1 MLGPRRGARRWTPS
15 RAAPPARTG
24 QRIREI
30 LGRRGRRRLRSSR
43 RGWGGGGDSGSGR
56 PGGWAGA
63 ASGGSGKGP
72 AGCWSRAGPGR
83 SLEVRGLWVPLSW
96 NLGELLGPDTPTPCL

>member
-43 RGWGGGGDSGSGR
+43 RGWGGGGTRGQVVREGGR
-56 PGGWAGA
+56 GRLAEEAERARRGAGVGLAPGGRWR
-63 ASGGSGKGP
+63 SGDCGYHF
-72 AGCWSRAGPGR
+72 
-83 SLEVRGLWVPLSW
+83 
-96 NLGELLGPDTPTPCL
+96 LGT